1 MKRLTLANILV
12 FILMTSQTGNTIII
26 DYIFEKLVKFT
37 GIFYRLRS
45 KISSEWL
52 KNIYYYFVYPNLLY
66 GIEIYANTCMT
77 YLDKMIKLNNTIT

>member
-1 MKRLTLANILV
+1 LKRLTLANILV

-45 KISSEWL
+45 KKSSEWL